1 MTSTELAPSLPN
13 PVYAPEETTAE
24 DISLPRIK
32 VGENQSDRVGNKKDP
47 VFYGDIFTETSND
60 DPSPTV
66 LAKGGDG
73 VGDVTDPPILFYMLA
88 PVRISYSWNDKDSN
102 EFVVAGSK
110 DPRTIAQLEAF
121 GHKGSDKWIPRKGY
135 NLLVALPEFPDESTA
150 RQVPFKLLLKGMSS
164 QAYRHLDTELRKSG
178 ADAGGYWN
186 IPFHLTAKQ
195 SKKGTYNFNVWQVAR
210 ADIPDKLAAEYR
222 PLVEGLVGPACD
234 IALSASAI
242 DSTSAPAVATDAPS
256 ID

>member
-73 VGDVTDPPILFYMLA
+73 VGDVTDPPILFYMVTA
-88 PVRISYSWNDKDSN
+88 TRNRRATEGWFDVVKEDGN
-102 EFVVAGSK
+102 E
-110 DPRTIAQLEAF
+110 
-121 GHKGSDKWIPRKGY
+121 WIDTPPQ
-135 NLLVALPEFPDESTA
+135 ASTA
-150 RQVPFKLLLKGMSS
+150 ILTKPRQAREARERAFMLQERFKKAVHRLPPDCVAEAK
-164 QAYRHLDTELRKSG
+164 AG
-178 ADAGGYWN
+178 A
-186 IPFHLTAKQ
+186 
-195 SKKGTYNFNVWQVAR
+195 S
-210 ADIPDKLAAEYR
+210 
-222 PLVEGLVGPACD
+222 
-234 IALSASAI
+234 LSALQYGTGQVLVKRALRGL
-242 DSTSAPAVATDAPS
+242 DDLPAFLIVPTEPHPDHKAAVESLGVKVVVP
-256 ID
+256 